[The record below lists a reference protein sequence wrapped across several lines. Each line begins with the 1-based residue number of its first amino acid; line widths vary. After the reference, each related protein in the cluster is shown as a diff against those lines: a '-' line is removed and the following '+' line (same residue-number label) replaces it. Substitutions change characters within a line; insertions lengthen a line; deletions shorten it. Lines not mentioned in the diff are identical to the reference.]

1 MLMTF
6 ILPDTDLEVKWSH
19 SVVSSSL
26 RPHGQYPTRL
36 RHPWDFPGKNTG
48 VGCRFLLQGI
58 FPTQGSNPGLLHCR
72 QMLYHLSHQG
82 SLLGK
87 QILKFHFRLTES
99 ETLWGRRV
107 NNKGF
112 NKLEGGSESQ
122 QSLKTTMIE
131 LLSSWLKAW
140 TPESDRSSNSV
151 SATK

>member
-1 MLMTF
+1 MKGLQF
-6 ILPDTDLEVKWSH
+6 CSIACVFC
-19 SVVSSSL
+19 VFV
-26 RPHGQYPTRL
+26 
-36 RHPWDFPGKNTG
+36 
-48 VGCRFLLQGI
+48 LQGI

-72 QMLYHLSHQG
+72 QMLYRLSHQG

-107 NNKGF
+107 NNKDF

-140 TPESDRSSNSV
+140 TPESDRSSNSG